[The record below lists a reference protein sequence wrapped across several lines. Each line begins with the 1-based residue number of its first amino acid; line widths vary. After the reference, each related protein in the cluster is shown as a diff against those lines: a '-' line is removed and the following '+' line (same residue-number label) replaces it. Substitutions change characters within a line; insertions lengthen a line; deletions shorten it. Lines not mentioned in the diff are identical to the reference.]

1 MTATVSDLIFALV
14 IVAFGSIVLFSFI
27 VVVRRFII
35 TNFSPR
41 ETASL
46 TLVAFFA
53 GIIMESYLA
62 GDTNMEV
69 FASIV
74 VVILSA
80 WLIYR
85 AVKRG
90 GQWGD
95 AKRAAQGG
103 GL

>member
-1 MTATVSDLIFALV
+1 MTATVSDLIFALM

-27 VVVRRFII
+27 VIVQRFII

-53 GIIMESYLA
+53 GVIMESYLA
-62 GDTNMEV
+62 GDYDMEI

-74 VVILSA
+74 VVIFSA

-85 AVKRG
+85 AIRRGWLYRGVKRE
-90 GQWGD
+90 
-95 AKRAAQGG
+95 AQGG
-103 GL
+103 GP